1 MDQIPGINFKTLNY
15 VRMSFEEKAK
25 YFVDTFQDFSR
36 EQQNDVLRKI
46 LLKCQPLQLRL
57 LYNELKPLL
66 AVDFVASLPKELVER
81 IFSYLSVESL
91 CRVALCSKL
100 WRERSNHNPI
110 WYHLCVQRGWER
122 FGEDL
127 LQESNASSPRGTN
140 IVSTN
145 GISIKPATC
154 RWKSIYMH
162 ALSLE
167 KNWAQGKYTVTPLLR
182 GHREPITCMDCNG
195 STLVS
200 GSSDNTLRVW
210 DVKTHQCVLVLDSPH
225 TDSVRCVQLQ
235 GTQCISGCSDGVIRI
250 FDLKSGRC
258 LRSFQGHN
266 GAVEHVSFD
275 GKTIVSASADLTVRV
290 WNSASGKLIH
300 TMTGHSDEIQVM
312 VVHGESVVTTSWD
325 ETIRMWNINSG
336 SCLLTLRGHKE
347 AAYCCD
353 FDDKKII
360 SGGSD
365 GLIMVW
371 NACTGDNTVSLV
383 GHKGEVYCLQF
394 NDDIIAS
401 GSSDSTVRLWT
412 HHGVLLYIL
421 EEHVGV
427 VRCLC
432 LIGNRLISGGDL
444 KRISIWDVKEGKLL
458 NVVYRNPSLLHLMW
472 ADETKLITASPEKPG
487 TLTIIN
493 YW

>member
-1 MDQIPGINFKTLNY
+1 
-15 VRMSFEEKAK
+15 
-25 YFVDTFQDFSR
+25 
-36 EQQNDVLRKI
+36 
-46 LLKCQPLQLRL
+46 
-57 LYNELKPLL
+57 
-66 AVDFVASLPKELVER
+66 
-81 IFSYLSVESL
+81 
-91 CRVALCSKL
+91 
-100 WRERSNHNPI
+100 
-110 WYHLCVQRGWER
+110 
-122 FGEDL
+122 
-127 LQESNASSPRGTN
+127 
-140 IVSTN
+140 
-145 GISIKPATC
+145 
-154 RWKSIYMH
+154 
-162 ALSLE
+162 
-167 KNWAQGKYTVTPLLR
+167 
-182 GHREPITCMDCNG
+182 
-195 STLVS
+195 
-200 GSSDNTLRVW
+200 
-210 DVKTHQCVLVLDSPH
+210 
-225 TDSVRCVQLQ
+225 
-235 GTQCISGCSDGVIRI
+235 
-250 FDLKSGRC
+250 
-258 LRSFQGHN
+258 
-266 GAVEHVSFD
+266 VSFD

-325 ETIRMWNINSG
+325 ETIRMWNIKSG

-353 FDDKKII
+353 FDDKRII

>member
-1 MDQIPGINFKTLNY
+1 
-15 VRMSFEEKAK
+15 MSFEEKAK

-36 EQQNDVLRKI
+36 EQQNDVLKKI

-127 LQESNASSPRGTN
+127 SQESNASSSRGTN

-167 KNWAQGKYTVTPLLR
+167 KNWAQGKYTVAPLLR
-182 GHREPITCMDCNG
+182 GHREPITCMDCDG

-290 WNSASGKLIH
+290 
-300 TMTGHSDEIQVM
+300 M

-325 ETIRMWNINSG
+325 ETIRMWNIKSG

-383 GHKGEVYCLQF
+383 GHKGEV
-394 NDDIIAS
+394 
-401 GSSDSTVRLWT
+401 
-412 HHGVLLYIL
+412 
-421 EEHVGV
+421 
-427 VRCLC
+427 
-432 LIGNRLISGGDL
+432 
-444 KRISIWDVKEGKLL
+444 EGKLL